1 MRPCRLRFF
10 FDSGSGICLWAGDA
24 FTEDRY
30 GLAVEACALPLPP
43 DLVTET
49 ERLIALWDTSLD
61 WDDPGGPSPW
71 TVNEDQG
78 FRAQADAL
86 LERLRAA
93 LGPGF
98 VVVDE
103 RRP

>member
-1 MRPCRLRFF
+1 VRPCRLRFF
-10 FDSGSGICLWAGDA
+10 FDSGSGICLWAGDT

-30 GLAVEACALPLPP
+30 GLAVEAGALPLPP
-43 DLVTET
+43 DLVAET
-49 ERLIALWDTSLD
+49 ERLITLWDTGLD

-71 TVNEDQG
+71 TADDERG
-78 FRAQADAL
+78 FQVQADAL

-103 RRP
+103 RQP